1 MTRSNNMT
9 WKKTV
14 FRHLLFAVAAA
25 TLGLFC
31 TGCCT
36 ATVLN
41 GQFGAKT
48 SRFDIPK
55 YAMSPD
61 RREITVT
68 SAWEIR
74 HHYLLPHSFWNRRT
88 TWEERIPVEPVPDG
102 LMRCFLFVEP
112 DPDAQRYWQN
122 TPIVIESGE
131 PSLCEDKTFY
141 LRVHPDDLVNL
152 SQPFKARLI
161 PQGKEAGPP
170 EKQPEGELR
179 MMFPVAV
186 NGNMYVLLTAAP
198 GEPRTNLFRQKA
210 KEVSLKETEGRGEFS
225 YFTMVKMFPSL
236 IGSQQSRASLTRAA
250 YEWDEREA
258 DRYLYPFCEGMDEV
272 RMIEYERRFGERFP
286 TWDAV
291 LWKTLCLP
299 PAVVVDTV
307 LMPAYFVGSVGL
319 YAILLPLSGIQ

>member
-1 MTRSNNMT
+1 MT
-9 WKKTV
+9 WKQKHIRR
-14 FRHLLFAVAAA
+14 FLFAVFAAA
-25 TLGLFC
+25 AGLFC
-31 TGCCT
+31 TGCFT

-48 SRFDIPK
+48 SRFDVPK

-61 RREITVT
+61 RREIIMT
-68 SAWEIR
+68 SAREIR

-112 DPDAQRYWQN
+112 DPDAPRYWQN

-152 SQPFKARLI
+152 SQPFKARLT

-186 NGNMYVLLTAAP
+186 NGNMYVLLTAVP

-210 KEVSLKETEGRGEFS
+210 NELVRQEAKGQGEFS

-258 DRYLYPFCEGMDEV
+258 DRYLYSFCEGMDEV
-272 RMIEYERRFGERFP
+272 RMIEYERLMGDRFP
-286 TWDAV
+286 SFEAT
-291 LWKTLCLP
+291 LWKTVMLP
-299 PAVVVDTV
+299 PAFVLDVAFLPATV
-307 LMPAYFVGSVGL
+307 PMSFYYYLGYMAVGAS
-319 YAILLPLSGIQ
+319 IQ

>member
-1 MTRSNNMT
+1 MT
-9 WKKTV
+9 WKQKHIRR
-14 FRHLLFAVAAA
+14 FLFAVFAAA
-25 TLGLFC
+25 AGLFC
-31 TGCCT
+31 TGCFT

-61 RREITVT
+61 RREIIVT
-68 SAWEIR
+68 SAREIR

-131 PSLCEDKTFY
+131 PSFCEDKTFY

-152 SQPFKARLI
+152 AQPFKARLI

-170 EKQPEGELR
+170 GKQPEGELR
-179 MMFPVAV
+179 MMFPVGIY
-186 NGNMYVLLTAAP
+186 GNMYVLLTAAP
-198 GEPRTNLFRQKA
+198 GEPRTNPFREKA
-210 KEVSLKETEGRGEFS
+210 KELSMQKAERKDIISDLS
-225 YFTMVKMFPSL
+225 I
-236 IGSQQSRASLTRAA
+236 IGDNHNALLTRAA

-258 DRYLYPFCEGMDEV
+258 DRYLYPFCDGMDEV
-272 RMIEYERRFGERFP
+272 RMTEYERRFGERFP

-291 LWKTLCLP
+291 LWKALCLP